1 MYLRPCRPHDRGDH
15 IDRPVTQAKT
25 LRQNTDMPRYFVNQ
39 LLCVR
44 PAIASPERHQH
55 CRLESSSSIID
66 TLG

>member
-1 MYLRPCRPHDRGDH
+1 MYLTQCPPHDRGDH
-15 IDRPVTQAKT
+15 IYRPVTEDKT

-44 PAIASPERHQH
+44 PAFASPERHQH

-66 TLG
+66 TPG